1 MLLNC
6 KKRKNEKGFA
16 IALALLMLVAM
27 SLMGASLMV
36 IAASDHKQNGNLNIK
51 QQSFYAAETG
61 ITEAKKWLSTQSALT
76 IGSDP
81 SNQLSFCK
89 TSFFPELS
97 TPKAV
102 KDYVEKKDLSELIIG
117 ESKLSDYSYEYFI
130 TYTPDASGNTQNAIT
145 STVSGATGGDVSQ
158 GTTYKNTGTSTAT
171 YYNVYSCGCD
181 ANKNSCNSDNNVITA
196 LQSTITLTN

>member
-1 MLLNC
+1 MLLNY

-89 TSFFPELS
+89 TSLFNEL
-97 TPKAV
+97 TNPKAV
-102 KDYVEKKDLSELIIG
+102 KDYVEKKDLSELITG

-130 TYTPDASGNTQNAIT
+130 TYTPDANGNTQNALT
-145 STVSGATGGDVSQ
+145 STVSGATGGDISQ
-158 GTTYKNTGTSTAT
+158 GTSYKNTGTSTAT
-171 YYNVYSCGCD
+171 YYNIYSCGCD
-181 ANKNSCNSDNNVITA
+181 SSKNSCNPDNNVITA

>member
-1 MLLNC
+1 MLLNY

-89 TSFFPELS
+89 TSLFPELS
-97 TPKAV
+97 NPKAV
-102 KDYVEKKDLSELIIG
+102 KDYIEKKDLSELIVG
-117 ESKLSDYSYEYFI
+117 ESKLTDYSYEYFI
-130 TYTPDASGNTQNAIT
+130 TYTPDANGNTQNAIT
-145 STVSGATGGDVSQ
+145 STVSGATGGDISQ
-158 GTTYKNTGTSTAT
+158 GTNYKNTGTSTAT

-181 ANKNSCNSDNNVITA
+181 ANKNSCNSDSNVITA

>member
-1 MLLNC
+1 MLLNY

-89 TSFFPELS
+89 TSLFPELS
-97 TPKAV
+97 NPKAV
-102 KDYVEKKDLSELIIG
+102 KDYIEKKDLSELIVG
-117 ESKLSDYSYEYFI
+117 ESKLTDYSYEYFI
-130 TYTPDASGNTQNAIT
+130 TYTPDANGNTQNAIT
-145 STVSGATGGDVSQ
+145 STVSGATGGDISQ
-158 GTTYKNTGTSTAT
+158 GTSYKNTGTSTST
-171 YYNVYSCGCD
+171 YYNIYSCGCD
-181 ANKNSCNSDNNVITA
+181 ANKNSCNSDSNVITA
-196 LQSTITLTN
+196 LQSTVTLTN

>member
-1 MLLNC
+1 MLLNY

-89 TSFFPELS
+89 TSLFPELS
-97 TPKAV
+97 NPKAV
-102 KDYVEKKDLSELIIG
+102 KDYIEKKDLSELIVG
-117 ESKLSDYSYEYFI
+117 ESKLTDYSYEYFI
-130 TYTPDASGNTQNAIT
+130 TYTPDANGNTQNAIT
-145 STVSGATGGDVSQ
+145 STVSGATGGDISQ
-158 GTTYKNTGTSTAT
+158 GTNYKNTGTSTAT

-181 ANKNSCNSDNNVITA
+181 ANKNSCNSDSNVITA
-196 LQSTITLTN
+196 LQSTVTLTN

>member
-1 MLLNC
+1 MLLNY

-89 TSFFPELS
+89 TSLFNELS
-97 TPKAV
+97 NPKAV
-102 KDYVEKKDLSELIIG
+102 KDYIEKKDLSELIVG

-130 TYTPDASGNTQNAIT
+130 TYTPDANGNTQNAIT
-145 STVSGATGGDVSQ
+145 STVSGATGGDISQ
-158 GTTYKNTGTSTAT
+158 GTSYKNTGTSTAT

-181 ANKNSCNSDNNVITA
+181 ANKNSCNSDSNVITA

>member
-1 MLLNC
+1 MLLNY

-89 TSFFPELS
+89 TSLFPELS

-102 KDYVEKKDLSELIIG
+102 KDYIEKKDLSELIVG
-117 ESKLSDYSYEYFI
+117 ESKLTDYSYEYFI
-130 TYTPDASGNTQNAIT
+130 TYTPDANGNTQNAIT
-145 STVSGATGGDVSQ
+145 STVSGATGGDISQ
-158 GTTYKNTGTSTAT
+158 GTSYKNTGTSTAT

-181 ANKNSCNSDNNVITA
+181 ANKNSCNSDSNVITA

>member
-1 MLLNC
+1 MLLNY

-102 KDYVEKKDLSELIIG
+102 KDYVEKKDLSELIVG
-117 ESKLSDYSYEYFI
+117 ESKLSNYSYEYFI

-181 ANKNSCNSDNNVITA
+181 ANKNSCNSDSNVITA